1 MDKYSIRSDLMIE
14 AIDLSKENEGIISEV
29 KKVNNI
35 KTTIVDITTDNAV
48 KKKGKYITIEFN
60 DLIEEKNDIK
70 NEFQNSL
77 KLLFKINNINDK
89 SSCLIIGLGNDKSTA
104 DSLGPSVVDNIIV
117 TRHLDLLGLNTS
129 RIVSAIKPGVTGE
142 TGIETKDIIVGI
154 FSKVKPDF
162 LIVVDSLASTS
173 ISRINKTIQMT
184 DTGIHPGSGVGNKRE
199 EISKDT
205 LNVPVIAIGVPTV
218 CDAVTIVNDT
228 IEGLHKHFAI
238 TTENINNPK
247 FKLIPTS
254 SINELPNDS
263 PLSKEEITELSGII
277 GSLDEDKRKQ
287 LMYEVLDKTE
297 YNLMVTPKEID
308 FLIDKLSD
316 LISICINE
324 GIHNFKL

>member
-14 AIDLSKENEGIISEV
+14 AIDLSKENEGIVSEV
-29 KKVNNI
+29 KEVNNI
-35 KTTIVDITTDNAV
+35 KTTIVDITTDKAV

-60 DLIEEKNDIK
+60 DLIEDKEDIK
-70 NEFQNSL
+70 NEFSSSL
-77 KLLFKINNINDK
+77 KELFRINNITNK

-104 DSLGPSVVDNIIV
+104 DSLGPLVIDNIIV
-117 TRHLDLLGLNTS
+117 TRHLEELGINTS
-129 RIVSAIKPGVTGE
+129 RVVSAIKPGVTGE
-142 TGIETKDIIVGI
+142 TGIETKDIIIGI
-154 FSKVKPDF
+154 FEHVKPNF
-162 LIVVDSLASTS
+162 LIVIDSLASTS

-184 DTGIHPGSGVGNKRE
+184 DTGIHPGSGIGNKRE
-199 EISKDT
+199 EISKNT

-228 IEGLHKHFAI
+228 IEEIHKHFAI
-238 TTENINNPK
+238 TTENVNNPK

-254 SINELPNDS
+254 SINELENNE
-263 PLSKEEITELSGII
+263 PLSKKEITELSGII
-277 GSLDEDKRKQ
+277 GSLDEDKRKK